1 MMAYQ
6 NHPKG
11 GGGRPLS
18 VVGHHLKQCKR
29 VAKNRLFGVRGAA
42 ERECRRQRGAKEAGA
57 DSEYSE
63 DKRLCG
69 NTDTLPV
76 QMLISDKGHL
86 NHGECPKFKNL
97 NPCVVTSTRESR
109 VAF

>member
-6 NHPKG
+6 NHPK
-11 GGGRPLS
+11 GGRPLS

-42 ERECRRQRGAKEAGA
+42 ERECRRNRA
-57 DSEYSE
+57 DPEYAE

-86 NHGECPKFKNL
+86 NHGECSSMVISMTALCERF
-97 NPCVVTSTRESR
+97 
-109 VAF
+109 AFFQASLLILILISM

>member
-86 NHGECPKFKNL
+86 NHGECPKIKNL
-97 NPCVVTSTRESR
+97 PPVW
-109 VAF
+109 